1 MQQNGQVAKN
11 MSRSLKFPRI
21 LADEN
26 VKKKLVIHFLSSGC
40 DIVYEEKGL
49 KNSALINFA
58 KKDKRVLLT
67 NDHDF
72 LNDSL
77 YPPEKYE
84 GIIVLHVH
92 PPYLF
97 KQIEALEN
105 LFSLHAPEKIT
116 GKLFIVGEEGE
127 IEKN

>member
-1 MQQNGQVAKN
+1 
-11 MSRSLKFPRI
+11 MSPSPKFPHV

-26 VKKKLVIHFLSSGC
+26 VKKKLVKHFLKSGC
-40 DIVYEEKGL
+40 DIAYSEKGL
-49 KNSALINFA
+49 RNSALIKFA
-58 KKDKRVLLT
+58 KQEKRVLLT

-77 YPPEKYE
+77 YPPEQYE
-84 GIIVLHVH
+84 GIIVLHIH

-105 LFSLHAPEKIT
+105 LFSLHPPENMV

-127 IEKN
+127 IEKI